1 MIKKT
6 VFLIAIFCTII
17 ACNKDNFS
25 EKVAFDIQKYQTEF
39 VNNTITPANEE
50 FVLNSEKLNE
60 AILKFSTN
68 LNNQNLLSLK
78 TAWKNAALS
87 YSKTEVGDFGV
98 IKNTGIHL
106 AIYSWT
112 ANETG
117 IENFIASTHVIS
129 ESSINSSPT
138 KTRGLSAIEYLI
150 FEKTTAETITAFSD
164 QRRLDYL
171 IYLGENLLKKVNS
184 LKDQWESYSS
194 IFIKNKTSGLDGS
207 INRIVN
213 QMNVLLENIK
223 RFKIGEP
230 SGLENSTTV
239 STNLLQAD
247 KSGISLDIIEKNIE
261 SLKATY
267 FGNTYGLDDY
277 VSLISNNDDINTA
290 IKNQFLAI
298 ENDISSFSNSSLKE
312 VINAKNLKVNNLYQH
327 IKELIVLIKV
337 DVASTLSIT
346 VTFTDNDG
354 D

>member
-6 VFLIAIFCTII
+6 VILIAIFYAVI
-17 ACNKDNFS
+17 ACSKDEIS
-25 EKVAFDIQKYQTEF
+25 EKAAFDIQKYQTEF

-68 LNNQNLLSLK
+68 VNEQNLLTLK

-87 YSKTEVGDFGV
+87 YSKTEVGNFGN

-106 AIYSWT
+106 AIYSWS
-112 ANETG
+112 ANEIG
-117 IENFIASTHVIS
+117 IEDFITSTRVIS
-129 ESSINSSPT
+129 ENSINSLPT

-150 FEKTTAETITAFSD
+150 FEENATETITAFSD

-171 IYLGENLLKKVNS
+171 IYLGENLLKKANS
-184 LKDQWESYSS
+184 LKDQWQTYSP
-194 IFIKNKTSGLDGS
+194 IFIKNTASGLNGS
-207 INRIVN
+207 INMTVN
-213 QMNVLLENIK
+213 QMNVLLENIR

-230 SGLENSTTV
+230 SGLENSTTIN
-239 STNLLQAD
+239 TNLLQAD

-277 VSLISNNDDINTA
+277 VSLISNKDDINTA

-298 ENDISSFSNSSLKE
+298 ENDISSFANSSLKE